1 MAADGE
7 IYRRGLYYPF
17 YNIEVDQWLKAAA
30 LYWPSLVRLMP
41 ERLPLE
47 DSATAKILIE
57 ELDFIVQRP
66 PGESVATASER
77 YLKLI
82 TAHGDALR
90 RQFGLTRAMQRRIM
104 PDSRRRTQLPLR
116 FGEADSWP
124 MDFGLVHVA
133 KMTPALRDALI
144 CNGLAAWPLR
154 PIAGI
159 YTQAG
164 QALIRTPDGEFA
176 SPDDPR
182 IGHKPDFTWIA
193 IHDELAVLYSSLLA
207 SDFAAA
213 NRLAPI
219 TSHTSAFTN
228 AQDWT
233 SAGLAAILL
242 GDSVPDPTMPL
253 DDLGQHVGLLA
264 LEYVVPAQLD
274 SLPVSKII
282 EIRRRYES
290 EFLAFSREVSQ
301 AAADLSELTNV
312 RDEAVLDLYVR
323 DVVLSRFVKPMQE
336 LRAVLKGLK
345 LDSATVAVNI
355 RTELPAGTLL
365 AAGAYATGHSLV
377 AGSGAAAIGLL
388 AMRRGLRQRRHC
400 ALAAA
405 PVASFLLQVQQAT
418 QPRGLLD
425 QTADRVQRIIGLAGS

>member
-124 MDFGLVHVA
+124 M
-133 KMTPALRDALI
+133 
-144 CNGLAAWPLR
+144 
-154 PIAGI
+154 
-159 YTQAG
+159 
-164 QALIRTPDGEFA
+164 
-176 SPDDPR
+176 
-182 IGHKPDFTWIA
+182 
-193 IHDELAVLYSSLLA
+193 
-207 SDFAAA
+207 
-213 NRLAPI
+213 
-219 TSHTSAFTN
+219 
-228 AQDWT
+228 
-233 SAGLAAILL
+233 
-242 GDSVPDPTMPL
+242 
-253 DDLGQHVGLLA
+253 
-264 LEYVVPAQLD
+264 
-274 SLPVSKII
+274 
-282 EIRRRYES
+282 
-290 EFLAFSREVSQ
+290 
-301 AAADLSELTNV
+301 
-312 RDEAVLDLYVR
+312 
-323 DVVLSRFVKPMQE
+323 E